1 MRPCEVKGRKATFH
15 KWEHKAWV
23 LEPSPM
29 VGGYPGGQ
37 MAMDL
42 AIIEYEDGVVTEC
55 YPYEVKFTDKEATN
69 GHQD

>member
-23 LEPSPM
+23 LKPSPM
-29 VGGYPGGQ
+29 VGGHSGGQ

-55 YPYEVKFTDKEATN
+55 YPYEVKFTDKEAIN